1 MTPDLTFALSQKT
14 KKRWEW
20 KELALHPSC
29 PLFLFGFYVLPVSC
43 HPQCLDYRPPFKPDS
58 RLQFCSQY
66 GTFGCCNQKKD
77 NAIAQKYRKVTES
90 IDFNGSRRCGKFVK
104 AIMCQECS
112 PYAAHMY
119 DAEDPLTP
127 LRKIPGLCFNY
138 CSEFHLNCRSSIHL
152 LTKDRQMQ
160 ESWERDRN
168 YFCNLLQLPDPDYCF
183 PNVLKNT
190 DLNQNLGSVVE
201 DQQGCLRLCL
211 QEIANGLKNPVLM
224 IHANDD
230 THRLFV
236 AEQLGFVW
244 VYLPDGT
251 RLSEPFLDLTRQV
264 LTTPWVG
271 DERGFLGL
279 TFHPKFKA
287 NGKFYVYYSILTK
300 GKVEKVRVSELKIL
314 PHDMNQADLYSERCI
329 LEIVEP
335 AANHN
340 GGQILFG
347 LDGFLYIFTG
357 DGGKAGD
364 PFGKFGNAQ
373 NKSVLL
379 GKVLR
384 IDVDGSSYDRPYQ
397 IPLDNPFVHDRIAR
411 PEIYAYGVRNMWRCS
426 VDRGDPITKEGR
438 GRLFCGDVGQNMYE
452 EVDIIVKGGNYGWRA
467 KEGFECYDTKLCQNS
482 SLDDIL
488 PIYAY
493 DHSVG
498 KSVTGGYVYR
508 GCESPNLNG
517 LYIFGDFMSGRLM
530 ALQEDLKAG
539 MWKQQDIC
547 MGDYQTCLFP
557 GLINHHHK
565 FIISF
570 AEDEAG
576 ELYFLATSFPSAY
589 ASQGIIYK
597 LIDPSRTAV
606 PGKCKYKS
614 VPVKV
619 KSKRNPFV
627 PQERTLLEISGMVAV
642 PTIPSK
648 ERLKQPTTTRASTTT
663 RHPMTHLK
671 RIRPMKKN
679 NLRERGT
686 YKPSHQNVRPR
697 VKKPISRKSMT
708 RKAPV
713 IPPQSVIK
721 PAKSSHPNRSIT
733 RQHSSSESKLTKKRN
748 KTSHKGLRKKKAKKK
763 YNAKSAENRANLS
776 RLTPKA
782 QPHKK
787 TCSVSIKKKN
797 KIYTQPISS
806 PKSITSRSLKKSAKR
821 IKRTG
826 FSYECVKAGKSE
838 QNEYC

>member
-1 MTPDLTFALSQKT
+1 MMLGPLVSECSAQRYLMTFSITSPHLILRSEILISTSFRCLLLVCLYLQA
-14 KKRWEW
+14 
-20 KELALHPSC
+20 AH
-29 PLFLFGFYVLPVSC
+29 VSC

-77 NAIAQKYRKVTES
+77 NAVAQKYKKVTES
-90 IDFNGSRRCGKFVK
+90 IDFNGSKRCGKFMKV
-104 AIMCQECS
+104 IMCQECS
-112 PYAAHMY
+112 PYAAHLY

-160 ESWERDRN
+160 ESWERGRD

-244 VYLPDGT
+244 VYLPDGS

-271 DERGFLGL
+271 DERGLLGL
-279 TFHPKFKA
+279 TFHPKFKT

-314 PHDMNQADLYSERCI
+314 SHDMNQADLYSERCI
-329 LEIVEP
+329 LEIEEP

-347 LDGFLYIFTG
+347 LDGFLYVFTG

-373 NKSVLL
+373 N
-379 GKVLR
+379 
-384 IDVDGSSYDRPYQ
+384 
-397 IPLDNPFVHDRIAR
+397 N
-411 PEIYAYGVRNMWRCS
+411 
-426 VDRGDPITKEGR
+426 
-438 GRLFCGDVGQNMYE
+438 
-452 EVDIIVKGGNYGWRA
+452 
-467 KEGFECYDTKLCQNS
+467 
-482 SLDDIL
+482 
-488 PIYAY
+488 
-493 DHSVG
+493 
-498 KSVTGGYVYR
+498 
-508 GCESPNLNG
+508 
-517 LYIFGDFMSGRLM
+517 RLM

-539 MWKQQDIC
+539 MWKKQDIC

-627 PQERTLLEISGMVAV
+627 PQERTLVEISGMVAV
-642 PTIPSK
+642 PTFPSK

-663 RHPMTHLK
+663 RHPMAHLI
-671 RIRPMKKN
+671 RVRPMKKN

-686 YKPSHQNVRPR
+686 YKPSHQNVRLHA
-697 VKKPISRKSMT
+697 KKPISRKSMT

-733 RQHSSSESKLTKKRN
+733 RQHSPSEIKLTKKRN
-748 KTSHKGLRKKKAKKK
+748 KTSHKVLRKKKAKRK
-763 YNAKSAENRANLS
+763 YNAKSTENRANLS
-776 RLTPKA
+776 RLIPKA

-806 PKSITSRSLKKSAKR
+806 PRSITSRSLKKSSKR

-826 FSYECVKAGKSE
+826 FSYERVKAGKSE
-838 QNEYC
+838 QNECC